1 MSTYKQFTSKDVII
15 TPFSLGKQFTYEGT
29 ELTATDVEIDF
40 FQGINNTTRFDE
52 GQGSVLPFNSTGL
65 LKAV

>member
-15 TPFSLGKQFTYEGT
+15 TTFSLGKQFTYEGT

-52 GQGSVLPFNSTGL
+52 GQGSV
-65 LKAV
+65 

>member
-15 TPFSLGKQFTYEGT
+15 TPFNLGKQFTYTGT

-40 FQGINNTTRFDE
+40 FQGINNTTRFDD
-52 GQGSVLPFNSTGL
+52 GQGSVLPLNSTGL
-65 LKAV
+65 LNT